1 MRERYDSDISREKFA
16 EILPLLQSVR
26 RRTKPVTVDLY
37 EVFCAILYLLR
48 TGCQWRMLPR
58 EFPKWVTV
66 HSYYAKWSAPDEQ
79 GVSALERALKNQVGA
94 ARGRQGRSACSTF
107 LIVDAQSVKNTDTA
121 GFKGYDAG
129 KKVSGIKRHIAVDTQ
144 GLPHAV
150 AVTTADVTDRKGAL
164 QALRR
169 CKCSLSKVQ
178 SLLCDSSYLGKPF
191 AQGVKQI
198 LGEQVSVQIA
208 KRSELH
214 TFKVMP
220 QRWVVERSFAW
231 LEKNRR
237 LWKNC
242 ERSLNSSLQM
252 VHLAFLALLLRR
264 S

>member
-1 MRERYDSDISREKFA
+1 MK
-16 EILPLLQSVR
+16 
-26 RRTKPVTVDLY
+26 
-37 EVFCAILYLLR
+37 
-48 TGCQWRMLPR
+48 
-58 EFPKWVTV
+58 
-66 HSYYAKWSAPDEQ
+66 
-79 GVSALERALKNQVGA
+79 
-94 ARGRQGRSACSTF
+94 QGRNATPTL

-129 KKVSGIKRHIAVDTQ
+129 KKVSGIKRHIAVDTL

-150 AVTTADVTDRKGAL
+150 AVTTAEVTDRKGAL
-164 QALRR
+164 QALKR
-169 CKCSLSKVQ
+169 CKAGLGQVS
-178 SLLCDSSYLGKPF
+178 SLLVDSSYTGQPF
-191 AQGVKQI
+191 AQGVRDL
-198 LGEQVSVQIA
+198 LGQDVTVQVA

-220 QRWVVERSFAW
+220 KRWIVERSFAW

-242 ERSLNSSLQM
+242 ERWLNTSLQF